1 MSLSAADPE
10 RIASSI
16 ASLARAGFLGAFA
29 FECGTELVLP
39 WGKTGA
45 GGGGA
50 IIGGGGGGGCV
61 KRGEVQVKFSGEE
74 GELGL
79 LLSSSDANFLN
90 FSSSRAAADLTCHTE
105 R

>member
-10 RIASSI
+10 RMASSI
-16 ASLARAGFLGAFA
+16 ASLARAGFPGAFA

-50 IIGGGGGGGCV
+50 IVGAGGGGGCV
-61 KRGEVQVKFSGEE
+61 KRAEVQVKFSGEE

-79 LLSSSDANFLN
+79 LSSSDANFLN
-90 FSSSRAAADLTCHTE
+90 FSSSWAAADLTCRTE
-105 R
+105 W